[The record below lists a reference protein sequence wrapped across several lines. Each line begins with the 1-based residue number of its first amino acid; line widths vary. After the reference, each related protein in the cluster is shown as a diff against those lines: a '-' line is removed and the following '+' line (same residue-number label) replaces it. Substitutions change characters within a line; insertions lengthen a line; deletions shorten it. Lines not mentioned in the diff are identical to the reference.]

1 MTLSFKTTTTTT
13 FQDPPCASLEH
24 CYYTQNGW
32 PCPIC
37 AAQKASLKEKRE
49 AAKAEQDRERFA
61 ELVTN
66 KVVEKLR
73 NP

>member
-13 FQDPPCASLEH
+13 FQDPPCVSLEH
-24 CYYTQNGW
+24 YYYTQNGW

-37 AAQKASLKEKRE
+37 AAQKALLKEKQR
-49 AAKAEQDRERFA
+49 AAKIEQDRESFA
-61 ELVTN
+61 ELVAN

-73 NP
+73 TP